1 MMRLLLKML
10 VPIVLLLA
18 AYAWWIEP
26 ARLSLTEQ
34 VVVDP
39 ERRLHRP
46 IRLLLLTD
54 WHLGRLSRPQALQA
68 KMARLTRRHASD
80 PFDAVLLGG
89 DYLDADPGW
98 LPRLAPALDALT
110 RWGVP
115 VVGVL
120 GNHDYTSCAGGIG
133 PLTEFLAVRGVTV
146 LCNGAVAVTARGQK
160 LWVIGLDDLQESE
173 TYYHA
178 DVYRSPSEYRRAAQ
192 ALDWYARF
200 DRLEPD
206 VPRIVLAHNP
216 DAVHLP
222 GRDPLAVLA
231 GHTHGGQVM
240 LVDWLARALHKR
252 LHVHLPPGSAVT
264 WAGRQVVA
272 GRTLIVSRGVD
283 GLPLRL
289 GRPPEAVIV
298 TLK

>member
-1 MMRLLLKML
+1 MMRLLLKL
-10 VPIVLLLA
+10 FAPLVLLLA
-18 AYAWWIEP
+18 AYAWWVEP

-34 VVVDP
+34 AVADP
-39 ERRLHRP
+39 ERRLRRP
-46 IRLLLLTD
+46 VRLLLLTD
-54 WHLGRLSRPQALQA
+54 WHLGRLSRPRALRA
-68 KMARLTRRHASD
+68 KMARLARRHTSA

-89 DYLDADPGW
+89 DFLDADPRW
-98 LPRLAPALDALT
+98 LPRLAPALDTLAG
-110 RWGVP
+110 WGVP
-115 VVGVL
+115 LVGVL
-120 GNHDYTSCAGGIG
+120 GNHDYTSCPDGVA
-133 PLTEFLAVRGVTV
+133 PLVGFLSARGVRVLRNQATPITAHGQTV
-146 LCNGAVAVTARGQK
+146 
-160 LWVIGLDDLQESE
+160 WVIGLDDLQESE

-178 DVYRSPSEYRRAAQ
+178 ARYRSPSEYKRAAQ

-200 DRLEPD
+200 DDLEPD
-206 VPRIVLAHNP
+206 APRVVLAHNP

-264 WAGRQVVA
+264 WAGRQVTG
-272 GRTLIVSRGVD
+272 GRTLIVSRGIE

-289 GRPPEAVIV
+289 GRPPQAVIV
-298 TLK
+298 TLH

>member
-1 MMRLLLKML
+1 MMRFLLKIIAPIAAL
-10 VPIVLLLA
+10 VAV
-18 AYAWWIEP
+18 YAWWIEP

-34 VVVDP
+34 VVADP
-39 ERRLHRP
+39 ERRLKKP

-54 WHLGRLSRPQALQA
+54 WHLGRWSRPRSLRA
-68 KMARLTRRHASD
+68 KMARLARRHARA

-89 DYLDADPGW
+89 DFLDADARW
-98 LPRLAPALDALT
+98 LPRLAPALDELA

-115 VVGVL
+115 VIGVL
-120 GNHDYTSCAGGIG
+120 GNHDYTSCGGGIG
-133 PLTEFLAVRGVTV
+133 PLTEFLAARGVLV
-146 LCNGAVAVTARGQK
+146 LCNGAVAVTAHGQK
-160 LWVIGLDDLQESE
+160 LWVIGLDDLQESD
-173 TYYHA
+173 TYYHP
-178 DVYRSPSEYRRAAQ
+178 DVYRSPTQYKRAAQ

-200 DRLEPD
+200 DDLEPD
-206 VPRIVLAHNP
+206 LPRVVLAHNP

-240 LVDWLARALHKR
+240 LVDWLGRALHQW

-264 WAGRQVVA
+264 WAGRQVVG
-272 GRTLIVSRGVD
+272 GRTLIVSRGVE

-298 TLK
+298 VLQ